1 MQGTDLDPVAEIATR
16 SRIITRGKVIALVG
30 LALLIAAAVLWS
42 VFAQAPETI
51 VGDGVIVPSTG
62 YTEAGTRTVGVVN
75 SVLVSP
81 GDEVEAGQTL
91 VTIDPQ
97 NPAAQRE
104 TVTAASAGVVVEVFA
119 RPGRPTALGQPL
131 VILLPDSVESVTKA
145 FMPAGQAETIT
156 PGMQA
161 LISPADA
168 PRAQY
173 GFIVGEVRSVAPAPV
188 SRDRLLALLG
198 DNDDLVDYLLSKGPV
213 QEVTVTMNRAET
225 PSGYEW
231 TIAQGPNFAISSST
245 LASVAVVT
253 SNRSVASWVL
263 R

>member
-1 MQGTDLDPVAEIATR
+1 M
-16 SRIITRGKVIALVG
+16 
-30 LALLIAAAVLWS
+30 
-42 VFAQAPETI
+42 FAQAPETI

-75 SVLVSP
+75 SVLVSRAMRSRLVRP
-81 GDEVEAGQTL
+81 L

-104 TVTAASAGVVVEVFA
+104 TVTAASAGVVEVFA
-119 RPGRPTALGQPL
+119 RPGRPTALGQPP

-173 GFIVGEVRSVAPAPV
+173 GFIVGEVRSVAPAP
-188 SRDRLLALLG
+188 
-198 DNDDLVDYLLSKGPV
+198 
-213 QEVTVTMNRAET
+213 
-225 PSGYEW
+225 
-231 TIAQGPNFAISSST
+231 
-245 LASVAVVT
+245 
-253 SNRSVASWVL
+253 
-263 R
+263 